1 MQSALYVA
9 LSAQVALERRLNTV
23 AQNVA
28 NLNTGGYRAEEV
40 KFETL
45 LSEAGAGPVAFASSG
60 ESYISRRA
68 GPVSKTDNPLD
79 VAIQGD
85 AWLAMNTPAGTVY
98 TRDGRMKITEAG
110 DLQTMD
116 GHPVLDMGGAPI
128 ALDPQAGTPTI
139 GRDGMISQ
147 GGNQVGALGLFR
159 IDPRSRLTRYDNSG
173 VVSSVPAAPVQ
184 DFTATGIQQ
193 GYSEGANVNPI
204 MEMTKMIMI
213 SRTFES
219 AASTISETESSMMNA
234 IRELGPSA

>member
-40 KFETL
+40 KFETI
-45 LSEAGAGPVAFASSG
+45 LSEAGAGQVAFSSSG
-60 ESYISRRA
+60 ASFISRKA
-68 GPVSKTDNPLD
+68 GPVNKTDNPLD

-98 TRDGRMKITEAG
+98 TRDGRMQMTEAG
-110 DLQTMD
+110 DLQTIG

-128 ALDPQAGTPTI
+128 ALDPQAGMPVI

-159 IDPRSRLTRYDNSG
+159 IDPASRLTRYENSG
-173 VVSSVPAAPVQ
+173 VIPNMPAAPVQ
-184 DFTATGIQQ
+184 DFTVTSVQQ
-193 GYSEGANVNPI
+193 GYSEGANVNPV
-204 MEMTKMIMI
+204 MEMTRMIMI
-213 SRTFES
+213 SRTFEN
-219 AASTISETESSMMNA
+219 AASTISETESSLMSA
-234 IRELGPSA
+234 IRALGPST

>member
-40 KFETL
+40 KFETI
-45 LSEAGAGPVAFASSG
+45 LSEAGAGSVAFSSPGASF
-60 ESYISRRA
+60 ISRKA
-68 GPVSKTDNPLD
+68 GPVNKTDNPLD

-98 TRDGRMKITEAG
+98 TRDGRMQMTEAG
-110 DLQTMD
+110 DLQTID

-128 ALDPQAGTPTI
+128 ALDPQAGAPVI

-159 IDPRSRLTRYDNSG
+159 IDPASRLTRYENSG
-173 VVSSVPAAPVQ
+173 VIPSMPAEPVQ
-184 DFTATGIQQ
+184 DFTVTSVQQ
-193 GYSEGANVNPI
+193 GYSEGANVNPV

-213 SRTFES
+213 SRTFEN
-219 AASTISETESSMMNA
+219 AASTISETESSLMSA
-234 IRELGPSA
+234 IRALGPST

>member
-9 LSAQVALERRLNTV
+9 LSAQVALERRMNTV

-40 KFETL
+40 KFETI
-45 LSEAGAGPVAFASSG
+45 LSQAGAGPVAFSSPG
-60 ESYISRRA
+60 EAFVSQRA

-85 AWLAMNTPAGTVY
+85 AWLAMNTPSGTVY
-98 TRDGRMKITEAG
+98 TRDGRMKMTEAG

-116 GHPVLDMGGAPI
+116 GHPVLDTGGAPI

-159 IDPRSRLTRYDNSG
+159 IDPRSKMTRFSNSG
-173 VVSSVPAAPVQ
+173 FMPSLPAAAVQ
-184 DFTATGIQQ
+184 DFTSISVQQ
-193 GYSEGANVNPI
+193 GYAEGANVNPVI
-204 MEMTKMIMI
+204 EMTKMIMI

-219 AASTISETESSMMNA
+219 AASTISETESSLMSA
-234 IRELGPSA
+234 IRTLGPGS

>member
-40 KFETL
+40 KFETI
-45 LSEAGAGPVAFASSG
+45 LSQAGAGPVAFASPG
-60 ESYISRRA
+60 EAFVSQRA

-85 AWLAMNTPAGTVY
+85 AWLAMRTPSGTVY
-98 TRDGRMKITEAG
+98 TRDGRMKMTEAG
-110 DLQTMD
+110 ELQTMD

-128 ALDPQAGTPTI
+128 AIDPQAGTPFI

-147 GGNQVGALGLFR
+147 AGNQVGALGLFR
-159 IDPRSRLTRYDNSG
+159 IDPRSKMTRFSNSG
-173 VVSSVPAAPVQ
+173 FMPSLPAAAVQ
-184 DFTATGIQQ
+184 DFTSISVQQ
-193 GYSEGANVNPI
+193 GYAEGANVNPVI
-204 MEMTKMIMI
+204 EMTKMIMI
-213 SRTFES
+213 SRTFEN
-219 AASTISETESSMMNA
+219 AASTVSETESSLMNA
-234 IRELGPSA
+234 IRTLGPSS

>member
-9 LSAQVALERRLNTV
+9 LSAQVALERRMNTV

-40 KFETL
+40 KFETI
-45 LSEAGAGPVAFASSG
+45 LSQAGAGPVAFASSG
-60 ESYISRRA
+60 ESFVSQRA

-85 AWLAMNTPAGTVY
+85 AWLAMNTPSGTVY
-98 TRDGRMKITEAG
+98 TRDGRMKMTEAG
-110 DLQTMD
+110 ALQTMD
-116 GHPVLDMGGAPI
+116 GHPVLDTGGAPI

-159 IDPRSRLTRYDNSG
+159 IDPRSKMTRFSNSG
-173 VVSSVPAAPVQ
+173 FMPSLPAVAVQ
-184 DFTATGIQQ
+184 DFTSISVQQ
-193 GYSEGANVNPI
+193 GYAEGANINPVI
-204 MEMTKMIMI
+204 EMTKMIMI

-219 AASTISETESSMMNA
+219 AASTISETESSLMNA
-234 IRELGPSA
+234 IRTLGPSS